1 MMAGKGRNEGL
12 TVGYR
17 IWYQIRRLGLTFF
30 GSGPARR
37 VGRPDGPPRGR
48 AWGQGGQGPPAPR
61 GTWTGRGTAPSGV

>member
-30 GSGPARR
+30 GPAQLGESVDPTARLAAEREAKVAKARR
-37 VGRPDGPPRGR
+37 LREEREQEEARRR
-48 AWGQGGQGPPAPR
+48 AA
-61 GTWTGRGTAPSGV
+61 